1 MAAEVCLPVAN
12 LITLTE
18 GYQWRIEWLIINIVL
33 SCPRSSGEGWK
44 ASLPTEGGVGGEATN
59 GLQALLQQ
67 RNFIRNI
74 NPRDPLNVNIR
85 KAFLEYDKDL

>member
-1 MAAEVCLPVAN
+1 M
-12 LITLTE
+12 
-18 GYQWRIEWLIINIVL
+18 
-33 SCPRSSGEGWK
+33 K
-44 ASLPTEGGVGGEATN
+44 ASLPEGAAASGGE
-59 GLQALLQQ
+59 GLQTLLQQ

>member
-1 MAAEVCLPVAN
+1 M
-12 LITLTE
+12 
-18 GYQWRIEWLIINIVL
+18 
-33 SCPRSSGEGWK
+33 
-44 ASLPTEGGVGGEATN
+44 EGGVGGEATN